1 MGTASGEDLD
11 AVERNVKGTGMYR
24 VSKSTAGIGLGV
36 LTAASLVAQAGVVHS
51 WSTPVNGDWNAPLL
65 WNGGV
70 VPGDFDG
77 ALLGH
82 GTKYVVSFTV
92 SDAVGALD
100 IANPNAQLNI
110 LNAIT
115 LTTNGTLLNNN
126 GFIVVNSNAS
136 VSATTLRFAF
146 DSALDGNGSILLNQS
161 GSRARIQTD
170 PGMTLTQ
177 SASHLIQG
185 RGQIEAAMVN
195 NGIIRSNFT
204 GGEMRLITNPKTN
217 NLRMEAVNDSSLDI
231 DGIAITQ
238 GVNGV
243 IHAGDPG
250 SLIELRNSI
259 ITGGSLTSGVGA
271 QISVASNS
279 TLDSVFTASDT
290 NVLNSITLTLENA
303 YTNNGT
309 LTINS
314 NASVSTTTL
323 LVNDSMTIFGPGE
336 ILLNSSGPRARIQ
349 TGPGA
354 TMTIPSNQTVHGRG
368 QIEGAMVNDGL
379 IQSDF
384 TGDEIRLIVN
394 DKSNT
399 ALMEA
404 VNGAR
409 LDINGIT
416 LTQFDPGVIRADGVG
431 SRIELGSATIIG
443 GDLTAI
449 NDADITLTS
458 SSTIDGVDIT
468 GILDIPNS
476 LQLSVSNSVTNDGV
490 ITVNSNASVS
500 ATTLF
505 FNDSMTL
512 GGTGSVL
519 LNSSGSRARIQ
530 GAPATTLTIPS
541 TQLIEGRGQIEISA
555 INDGMIR
562 SNFPGDEI
570 RLLTNPKTNNATM
583 EAVGG
588 ARLDISGITITQN
601 PGGVIR
607 ADGVGSRIELGS
619 ATIIGGDLTAIND
632 ADITLIS
639 SSTIDGV
646 DITGILDIPN
656 SLQLSVS
663 NSITNDGVITVNS
676 NASVSATTLFFND
689 SMTLEGTGSVLLN
702 SSASRAR
709 IRGTPTATL
718 TIPSTQLIEGRGQIE
733 ISAINDG
740 VIRSNFSGDEIRLI
754 TNPKTNNATME
765 AVNGAR
771 IDISGI
777 TVSQGALGEIVAD
790 SVGARIELATS
801 TIAGGKLTSTGGAD
815 INVFSASTLDFVDFS
830 GVLNIPNASQL
841 GVKFGTLNNGLIV
854 VNSNASVSAT
864 QLIWEE
870 EMILGGSGTIRLNSF
885 GTRSRLLGLGG
896 ISGGIG
902 SEQRL
907 EGIGQIAI
915 DLINDGTIA
924 PGLGIGTMVAI
935 EPVFFAGI
943 ASFEAEVNST
953 TSDLLDSSSTVELH
967 GTLDVLFVDGFA
979 PTGFWSRTIIE
990 GSDITGEF
998 DVVNVPPAPV
1008 GFVTKVLN
1016 TGVELIVGQ
1025 TCAAD
1030 LTLDGVLD
1038 FFDISS
1044 FLAAF
1049 TAMDPSADFTGDG
1062 QFDFFDISAFLSIFS
1077 TGCP

>member
-1 MGTASGEDLD
+1 
-11 AVERNVKGTGMYR
+11 MYR
-24 VSKSTAGIGLGV
+24 VSKTTAGIGLGV

-195 NGIIRSNFT
+195 NGTIRSNVT

-217 NLRMEAVNDSSLDI
+217 NLTMEATNGARLDI
-231 DGIAITQ
+231 DSIAVTQ

-243 IHAGDPG
+243 IHAGDAG
-250 SLIELRNSI
+250 SLVELRSTT

-271 QISVASNS
+271 QISVAGNS

-290 NVLNSITLTLENA
+290 NVLNAITLTLENA

-314 NASVSTTTL
+314 NASVSATTL
-323 LVNDSMTIFGPGE
+323 LVNDSMTIFGPGT
-336 ILLNSSGPRARIQ
+336 ILLNQSASRARIQ

-354 TMTIPSNQTVHGRG
+354 TVTIPSNQTVHGRG
-368 QIEGAMVNDGL
+368 QIEGAMVNNGL
-379 IQSDF
+379 IQSNF
-384 TGDEIRLIVN
+384 SGDEMRLITN

-399 ALMEA
+399 AVMEA
-404 VNGAR
+404 INNAH
-409 LDINGIT
+409 LDIAGIT
-416 LTQFDPGVIRADGVG
+416 VTQNPGGVIRADGAG
-431 SRIELGSATIIG
+431 SRIELGTATIIG

-449 NDADITLTS
+449 NDADITLTAS
-458 SSTIDGVDIT
+458 SLIDGVDIS
-468 GILDIPNS
+468 GPLDIPN
-476 LQLSVSNSVTNDGV
+476 
-490 ITVNSNASVS
+490 A
-500 ATTLF
+500 
-505 FNDSMTL
+505 
-512 GGTGSVL
+512 
-519 LNSSGSRARIQ
+519 
-530 GAPATTLTIPS
+530 
-541 TQLIEGRGQIEISA
+541 
-555 INDGMIR
+555 
-562 SNFPGDEI
+562 
-570 RLLTNPKTNNATM
+570 
-583 EAVGG
+583 
-588 ARLDISGITITQN
+588 
-601 PGGVIR
+601 
-607 ADGVGSRIELGS
+607 
-619 ATIIGGDLTAIND
+619 
-632 ADITLIS
+632 
-639 SSTIDGV
+639 
-646 DITGILDIPN
+646 
-656 SLQLSVS
+656 LQLSVS
-663 NSITNDGVITVNS
+663 NSITSDGVITVNS

-709 IRGTPTATL
+709 IQGAPATILTIPSTQFIEGRGQIEISAINNGLIRSNFPGDEIRLITNPKTNNTTMEAINNAHLDISGITVTQNPGGVIRADGVGSRIELGAATIIGGELTAINDADITLISNSTIDGVDITGPLDIPNALQLSVSNSVTNNGVITVNSNVSVSATTLFFNDSMTLEGTGSVLLNSSGSRARIQGAPATVL

-733 ISAINDG
+733 VTTTNEGLIQ
-740 VIRSNFSGDEIRLI
+740 SNFAGDEIRLLA
-754 TNPKTNNATME
+754 NPKTNNATME

-771 IDISGI
+771 LDISGI
-777 TVSQGALGEIVAD
+777 TVTQGALGETRAD
-790 SVGARIELATS
+790 GVGSRIELESS
-801 TIAGGKLTSTGGAD
+801 TIAGGKLTSSNGAD
-815 INVFSASTLDFVDFS
+815 INVLTSSTLDFVDFS
-830 GVLNIPNASQL
+830 GVINIPNASQL

-864 QLIWEE
+864 QLLWEE
-870 EMILGGSGTIRLNSF
+870 EMIIGGAGTIRLNSF
-885 GTRSRLLGLGG
+885 NSRARLLGLGG

-924 PGLGIGTMVAI
+924 PGLSVGTMFAT

-979 PTGFWSRTIIE
+979 PTGFWARTIIE

-1016 TGVELIVGQ
+1016 NGVELIVGQ

-1077 TGCP
+1077 AGCP

>member
-1 MGTASGEDLD
+1 LD

-24 VSKSTAGIGLGV
+24 VSKTTAGIGLGV

-195 NGIIRSNFT
+195 NGTIRSNVT

-217 NLRMEAVNDSSLDI
+217 NLTMEATNGARLDI
-231 DGIAITQ
+231 DSIAVTQ

-243 IHAGDPG
+243 IHAGDAG
-250 SLIELRNSI
+250 SLVELRSTT

-271 QISVASNS
+271 QISVAGNS

-290 NVLNSITLTLENA
+290 NVLNAITLTLENA

-314 NASVSTTTL
+314 NASVSATTL
-323 LVNDSMTIFGPGE
+323 LVNDSMTIFGPGT
-336 ILLNSSGPRARIQ
+336 ILLNQSASRARIQ

-354 TMTIPSNQTVHGRG
+354 TVTIPSNQTVHGRG
-368 QIEGAMVNDGL
+368 QIEGAMVNNGL
-379 IQSDF
+379 IQSNF
-384 TGDEIRLIVN
+384 SGDEMRLITN

-399 ALMEA
+399 AVMEA
-404 VNGAR
+404 INNAH
-409 LDINGIT
+409 LDIAGIT
-416 LTQFDPGVIRADGVG
+416 VTQNPGGVIRADGAG
-431 SRIELGSATIIG
+431 SRIELGTATIIG

-449 NDADITLTS
+449 NDADITLTAS
-458 SSTIDGVDIT
+458 SLIDGVDIS
-468 GILDIPNS
+468 GPLDIPN
-476 LQLSVSNSVTNDGV
+476 
-490 ITVNSNASVS
+490 A
-500 ATTLF
+500 
-505 FNDSMTL
+505 
-512 GGTGSVL
+512 
-519 LNSSGSRARIQ
+519 
-530 GAPATTLTIPS
+530 
-541 TQLIEGRGQIEISA
+541 
-555 INDGMIR
+555 
-562 SNFPGDEI
+562 
-570 RLLTNPKTNNATM
+570 
-583 EAVGG
+583 
-588 ARLDISGITITQN
+588 
-601 PGGVIR
+601 
-607 ADGVGSRIELGS
+607 
-619 ATIIGGDLTAIND
+619 
-632 ADITLIS
+632 
-639 SSTIDGV
+639 
-646 DITGILDIPN
+646 
-656 SLQLSVS
+656 LQLSVS
-663 NSITNDGVITVNS
+663 NSITSDGVITVNS

-709 IRGTPTATL
+709 IQGAPATILTIPSTQFIEGRGQIEISAINNGLIRSNFPGDEIRLITNPKTNNTTMEAINNAHLDISGITVTQNPGGVIRADGVGSRIELGAATIIGGELTAINDADITLISNSTIDGVDITGPLDIPNALQLSVSNSVTNNGVITVNSNVSVSATTLFFNDSMTLEGTGSVLLNSSGSRARIQGAPATVL

-733 ISAINDG
+733 VTTTNEGLIQ
-740 VIRSNFSGDEIRLI
+740 SNFAGDEIRLLA
-754 TNPKTNNATME
+754 NPKTNNATME

-771 IDISGI
+771 LDISGI
-777 TVSQGALGEIVAD
+777 TVTQGALGETRAD
-790 SVGARIELATS
+790 GVGSRIELESS
-801 TIAGGKLTSTGGAD
+801 TIAGGKLTSSNGAD
-815 INVFSASTLDFVDFS
+815 INVLTSSTLDFVDFS
-830 GVLNIPNASQL
+830 GVINIPNASQL

-864 QLIWEE
+864 QLLWEE
-870 EMILGGSGTIRLNSF
+870 EMIIGGAGTIRLNSF
-885 GTRSRLLGLGG
+885 NSRARLLGLGG

-924 PGLGIGTMVAI
+924 PGLSVGTMFAT

-979 PTGFWSRTIIE
+979 PTGFWARTIIE

-1016 TGVELIVGQ
+1016 NGVELIVGQ

-1077 TGCP
+1077 AGCP